1 MMLGLKDLILCLLQL
16 VLFLPGLRASW
27 DEWWTYDGISGPE
40 FWGLINPNW
49 NMCER
54 GRRQSPINIEPDK
67 LVYDPHLRH
76 IHIDKHKISGTLHN
90 TGQSVIF
97 KVEKGTKHHVNITGG
112 PLVYK
117 YRFEDLYIHFGE
129 ANDQGSEHQINGAP
143 FHRGCIQLYG
153 YNADLYRNMSEARL
167 GSNGIV
173 GLSIMIQVGENGNDD
188 VGILASGFQKVIYR
202 GQKWPI
208 KHLSLAG
215 LLPTTHHY
223 MTYDGSTTHPG
234 CWETTTW
241 LIMNKPVYI
250 TKQQLYALRLLMQGD
265 QATPKAKMANNFRP
279 AKPLHHR
286 TVRTNIDFTNAHRSK
301 GCPTMHREMFY
312 AARQWPK
319 L

>member
-1 MMLGLKDLILCLLQL
+1 MRSDPFVLAAIMYGREYLQGIRSYGGLH
-16 VLFLPGLRASW
+16 ASW

-49 NMCER
+49 NMCEK

-76 IHIDKHKISGTLHN
+76 VHIDKHRVSGNLFN

-117 YRFEDLYIHFGE
+117 YRFEDLYIHFGD
-129 ANDQGSEHQINGAP
+129 ANAQGSEHQIGGTTFPAE
-143 FHRGCIQLYG
+143 IQMH
-153 YNADLYRNMSEARL
+153 DL

-173 GLSIMIQVGENGNDD
+173 GLSIMIQVGENGNDELR
-188 VGILASGFQKVIYR
+188 ILSSGFGKVTYR
-202 GQKWPI
+202 GQHWPI
-208 KHLSLAG
+208 RHLSLAG
-215 LLPTTHHY
+215 LLPSTHHY

-250 TKQQLYALRLLMQGD
+250 TKQELYALRQLMQGD
-265 QATPKAKMANNFRP
+265 AQLPKAKMANNFRP
-279 AKPLHHR
+279 VKALHHR

-301 GCPTMHREMFY
+301 ACPTMHQERFY